1 MPDSKITLRS
11 VTGSAL
17 THAQMD
23 QNFMELFYSASKVN
37 SRLRL
42 IRSQSDAPFVEIE
55 LPKPKAKKYAIQLK
69 QGTGSLAHEIDFT
82 GSNNFIFDYDQD
94 IFTVTG
100 STYHK
105 GDMVVDGRMT
115 AKVFQSQTIIS
126 STSTGSTSFGDTAD
140 DRHIRTGSHHILGNQ
155 DIVGVLSITGWS
167 DVSSSLGHLYNFSS
181 SLDNYYA
188 TDADLEASR
197 SLDSGSAHTD
207 RVARFALLSSSAHSQ
222 RSTLYQYN
230 SASIVGL
237 SGSAHTQ
244 RVHLLNSMSYH
255 DGVVSQSASSSLAE
269 LSASIHTAYL
279 KNTTD
284 SFTGTLTV
292 VGDVDANDVTIDTW
306 GSISASLASIS
317 SSASGSSVGIANNAN
332 NRVLTAQGTDWLNAE
347 TNLTFDGTHLSI
359 GDTSITNYSHTT
371 HATLASLIGGTNSG
385 SLFEAYQG
393 GHLVMGI
400 RDNSTDGHDSFAVV
414 SGDGGY
420 YSGNQYTK
428 LAFRVSGSGDT
439 TVGGTL
445 TTEGSLAVTGDITA
459 TGDVTAYFSSD
470 ERLKDNIT
478 PLEGALNKISQIG
491 GYEFDWNNDSSNS
504 GHDVGVIAQE
514 IEKVLPELV
523 VDRDNGY
530 KAVRYDKIVA
540 LLIEAI
546 KEQQLQIDELKGK
559 L

>member
-82 GSNNFIFDYDQD
+82 GSNNFMFDYDQD

-105 GDMVVDGRMT
+105 GHMNVDGTLT
-115 AKVFQSQTIIS
+115 AKVFQTNTIIS
-126 STSTGSTSFGDTAD
+126 STTTGSTDFGNSAD

-167 DVSSSLGHLYNFSS
+167 NVSSSLGHLYNFSS

-207 RVARFALLSSSAHSQ
+207 RVARFALLSSSAHTQ

-230 SASIVGL
+230 SSSITGL

-269 LSASIHTAYL
+269 LSASVHTAYL

-292 VGDVDANDVTIDTW
+292 VGDVDSNDITIDTW
-306 GSISASLASIS
+306 GSVSASLASIS

-439 TVGGTL
+439 TVGGKL
-445 TTEGSLAVTGDITA
+445 DVEGNVNVTGDIRA
-459 TGDVTAYFSSD
+459 SGDITAYFSSD

-491 GYEFDWNNDSSNS
+491 GYEFDWNKDSSNS

-514 IEKVLPELV
+514 IEKVLPEIV
-523 VDRDNGY
+523 VNRDNGY
-530 KAVRYDKIVA
+530 KAVRYEKIVA

-546 KEQQLQIDELKGK
+546 KEQQLQIDELKSK
-559 L
+559 I

>member
-82 GSNNFIFDYDQD
+82 GSNNFMFDYDQD

-105 GDMVVDGRMT
+105 GHMNVDGTLT
-115 AKVFQSQTIIS
+115 AKVFQTNTIIS
-126 STSTGSTSFGDTAD
+126 STTTGSTDFGNSAD

-167 DVSSSLGHLYNFSS
+167 NVSSSLGHLYNFSS

-207 RVARFALLSSSAHSQ
+207 RVARFALLSSSAHTQ

-230 SASIVGL
+230 SSSITGL

-269 LSASIHTAYL
+269 LSASVHTAYL

-292 VGDVDANDVTIDTW
+292 VGDVDSNDITIDTW
-306 GSISASLASIS
+306 GSVSASLASIS

-439 TVGGTL
+439 TVGGKL
-445 TTEGSLAVTGDITA
+445 DVEGNLNVTGDIRA
-459 TGDVTAYFSSD
+459 SGDITAYFSSD

-491 GYEFDWNNDSSNS
+491 GYEFDWNKDSSNS

-514 IEKVLPELV
+514 IEKVLPEIV
-523 VDRDNGY
+523 VNRDNGY
-530 KAVRYDKIVA
+530 KAVRYEKIVA

-546 KEQQLQIDELKGK
+546 KEQQLQIDELKSK
-559 L
+559 I

>member
-1 MPDSKITLRS
+1 
-11 VTGSAL
+11 
-17 THAQMD
+17 
-23 QNFMELFYSASKVN
+23 MELFYSASKVN

-82 GSNNFIFDYDQD
+82 GSNNFMFDYDQD

-105 GDMVVDGRMT
+105 GHMNVDGTLT
-115 AKVFQSQTIIS
+115 AKVFQTNTIIS
-126 STSTGSTSFGDTAD
+126 STTTGSTDFGNSAD

-207 RVARFALLSSSAHSQ
+207 RVARFALLSSSAHTQ

-230 SASIVGL
+230 SSSITGL

-269 LSASIHTAYL
+269 LSASVHTAYL

-292 VGDVDANDVTIDTW
+292 VGDVDSNDITIDTW
-306 GSISASLASIS
+306 GSVSASLASIS

-439 TVGGTL
+439 TVGGKL
-445 TTEGSLAVTGDITA
+445 DVEGNVNVTGDIRA
-459 TGDVTAYFSSD
+459 SGDITAYFSSD

-491 GYEFDWNNDSSNS
+491 GYEFDWNKDSSNS

-514 IEKVLPELV
+514 IEKVLPEIV
-523 VDRDNGY
+523 VNRDNGY
-530 KAVRYDKIVA
+530 KAVRYEKIVA

-546 KEQQLQIDELKGK
+546 KEQQLQIDELKSK
-559 L
+559 I

>member
-1 MPDSKITLRS
+1 MPDSKNTLRS

-82 GSNNFIFDYDQD
+82 GSNNFMFDYDQD

-105 GDMVVDGRMT
+105 GHMNVDGTLT
-115 AKVFQSQTIIS
+115 AKVFQTNTIIS
-126 STSTGSTSFGDTAD
+126 STTTGSTDFGNSAD

-167 DVSSSLGHLYNFSS
+167 NVSSSLGHLYNFSS

-207 RVARFALLSSSAHSQ
+207 RVARFALLSSSAHTQ

-230 SASIVGL
+230 SSSITGL

-269 LSASIHTAYL
+269 LSASVHTAYL

-292 VGDVDANDVTIDTW
+292 VGDVDSNDITIDTW
-306 GSISASLASIS
+306 GSVSASLASIS

-439 TVGGTL
+439 TVGGKL
-445 TTEGSLAVTGDITA
+445 DVEGNLNVTGDIRA
-459 TGDVTAYFSSD
+459 SGDITAYFSSD

-491 GYEFDWNNDSSNS
+491 GYEFDWNKDSSNS

-514 IEKVLPELV
+514 IEKVLPEIV
-523 VDRDNGY
+523 VNRDNGY
-530 KAVRYDKIVA
+530 KAVRYEKIVA

-546 KEQQLQIDELKGK
+546 KEQQLQIDELKSK
-559 L
+559 I

>member
-82 GSNNFIFDYDQD
+82 GSNNFMFDYDQD

-105 GDMVVDGRMT
+105 GHMNVDGTLT
-115 AKVFQSQTIIS
+115 AKVFQTNTIIS
-126 STSTGSTSFGDTAD
+126 STTTGSTDFGNSAD

-207 RVARFALLSSSAHSQ
+207 RVARFALLSSSAHTQ

-230 SASIVGL
+230 SSSITGL

-269 LSASIHTAYL
+269 LSASVHTAYL

-292 VGDVDANDVTIDTW
+292 VGDVDSNDITIDTW
-306 GSISASLASIS
+306 GSVSASLASIS

-439 TVGGTL
+439 TVGGKL
-445 TTEGSLAVTGDITA
+445 DVEGNVNVTGDIRA
-459 TGDVTAYFSSD
+459 SGDITAYFSSD

-491 GYEFDWNNDSSNS
+491 GYEFDWNKDSSNS

-514 IEKVLPELV
+514 IEKVLPEIV
-523 VDRDNGY
+523 VNRDNGY
-530 KAVRYDKIVA
+530 KAVRYEKIVA

-546 KEQQLQIDELKGK
+546 KEQQLQIDELKSK
-559 L
+559 I